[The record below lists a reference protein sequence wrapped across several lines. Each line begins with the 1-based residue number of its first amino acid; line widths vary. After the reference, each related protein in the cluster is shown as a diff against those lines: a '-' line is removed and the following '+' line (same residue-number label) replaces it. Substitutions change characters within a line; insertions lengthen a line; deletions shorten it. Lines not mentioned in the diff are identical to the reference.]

1 MKQIIKLIT
10 KIKRTIKLT
19 SSYGKVISNKEGLKT
34 KFLENEVYDK
44 TASIQHVGFRS
55 DIPEGSRVFA
65 VCNGNRENLT
75 IIGSE
80 NKKIEPSRK
89 GTVVYFDDKT
99 FINIQDGK
107 LRIEAKGVDLIQEI
121 RQGLNNINTDI
132 EILAKAMN
140 GAGIPVQTLNTVKAN
155 INKIKQLEG

>member
-1 MKQIIKLIT
+1 MTQIHEASISFHLN
-10 KIKRTIKLT
+10 KR
-19 SSYGKVISNKEGLKT
+19 
-34 KFLENEVYDK
+34 FLEGEIYDD
-44 TASIQHVGFRS
+44 TSNIQHYGFKS
-55 DIPEGSRVFA
+55 DIPKGSKVFG
-65 VCNGNRENLT
+65 VCNGNREKLT

-80 NKKIEPSRK
+80 NKKNEPSKK

-107 LRIEAKGVDLIQEI
+107 LTMEANGINLIQEI
-121 RQGLNNINTDI
+121 RQGLNNIDTDI
-132 EILAKAMN
+132 GILSKAIN